1 MGRKRNENY
10 QGTDQERAAQRKRA
24 SRQRQ
29 RLAAGKPAVLT
40 PEQQREQ
47 DRREDAGVVSSIRAM
62 LVKRGRADLADRMYP
77 QGHRQRGRV

>member
-1 MGRKRNENY
+1 MGRNRKFATDVERKRSW
-10 QGTDQERAAQRKRA
+10 RAAQRQK
-24 SRQRQ
+24 QG
-29 RLAAGKPAVLT
+29 LPPVLSLD
-40 PEQQREQ
+40 EQREQ

>member
-40 PEQQREQ
+40 PAQQREQ
-47 DRREDAGVVSSIRAM
+47 DRREDAGVVSSIRTM
-62 LVKRGRADLADRMYP
+62 LLRRGTLGAQIAAKLYP
-77 QGHRQRGRV
+77 DGHR